1 MEKATLM
8 VILVSKSLKLVS
20 RTNCQQYNKSLI
32 IIISFSSENT
42 KAFVRIR
49 GATEKR
55 NGVDY
60 VTFKQLD
67 AKIQIA
73 KSKFNL
79 HNLFN
84 DASTLNEIGNQFVNE
99 NSELFLSELIPGLE
113 KSLSKTFLDI
123 VNVILKDVTFDEM
136 FPDTQV

>member
-1 MEKATLM
+1 M
-8 VILVSKSLKLVS
+8 
-20 RTNCQQYNKSLI
+20 
-32 IIISFSSENT
+32 SFSSENT

-49 GATEKR
+49 GTTEKR
-55 NGVDY
+55 NGLDY

-67 AKIQIA
+67 VKIQIA

-79 HNLFN
+79 KNLFN
-84 DASTLNEIGNQFVNE
+84 GASTLNEIGNQFVNE

-123 VNVILKDVTFDEM
+123 VNVILKNVTFDEM
-136 FPDTQV
+136 FPDTHV